1 MKLLPKINVKE
12 DTHVKIT
19 SKRFFFLADELYQ
32 LHMEVGIDV
41 RGHLNQ
47 VGVRLVALNLTPS
60 FI

>member
-1 MKLLPKINVKE
+1 MSKSLRNVF
-12 DTHVKIT
+12 
-19 SKRFFFLADELYQ
+19 FFFLQDELYQ
-32 LHMEVGIDV
+32 LHMEVGIDI

>member
-1 MKLLPKINVKE
+1 MLKKIHMSKSLRNV
-12 DTHVKIT
+12 
-19 SKRFFFLADELYQ
+19 FFYFFADELYQ
-32 LHMEVGIDV
+32 LHMEVGIDI